1 MRLLND
7 RGTLTSTLIS
17 FSSELIFYQSIIKT
31 LMIIIVQ
38 MKCLLRVPSRLIG
51 AGGRPAA
58 EAEGGGL
65 DGGRGEGGAAPLQG
79 NAVVI
84 HLG

>member
-1 MRLLND
+1 
-7 RGTLTSTLIS
+7 
-17 FSSELIFYQSIIKT
+17 
-31 LMIIIVQ
+31 

-65 DGGRGEGGAAPLQG
+65 DGGRGEGGAAPLQRH
-79 NAVVI
+79 AVVV
-84 HLG
+84 HVGESVGGLERVAMARSLFG